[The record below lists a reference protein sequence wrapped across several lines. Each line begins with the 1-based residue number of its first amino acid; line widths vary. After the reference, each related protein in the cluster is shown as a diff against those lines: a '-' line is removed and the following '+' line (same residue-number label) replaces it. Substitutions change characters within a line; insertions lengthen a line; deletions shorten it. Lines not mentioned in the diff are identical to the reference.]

1 MKNCPM
7 KISFALSSILFIP
20 FAAEAFAP
28 SFASDRSASSV
39 SSAIRPGQSS
49 TNLNS
54 LPTSL
59 DTLTS
64 GLASISRIQYGVTV
78 APNRVSLTGPAA
90 FYLPKLKILY
100 DVENSRACRSVRE
113 RITEL
118 DLAVDKVIP
127 SAKNSRVMNGGLEGV
142 EKPSIVPTL
151 VAIVEGKEQ
160 KFQGED
166 QILGFLN
173 EKFSNEKKISK
184 IKPLAP
190 LTDLESIEET
200 ESSAEVEN
208 AVTQIKEILSDL
220 TKYLPGLLRPSR
232 GTKVASPASFTLPNV
247 PRPRKPLI
255 LYSYE
260 GNQFCR
266 LVREILTEL
275 DLPYELRSAGK
286 GSFRREELSEITGG
300 SSQCPYLIDPNTEIR
315 MPESK
320 DIIQYL
326 YDTYALWTPPS
337 ELLRLA
343 SAVVTPLL
351 APLYKLITPLQA
363 GSYRENEFEYRSEIA
378 EAKAEIFD
386 EISTA
391 PVVICK
397 CIFKFVNILLHK

>member
-7 KISFALSSILFIP
+7 RISFVLSSILFIP
-20 FAAEAFAP
+20 ALEAFAP
-28 SFASDRSASSV
+28 SFPSDRSASS
-39 SSAIRPGQSS
+39 ATRPSQRS

-78 APNRVSLTGPAA
+78 SPDRVSLTGPAA

-127 SAKNSRVMNGGLEGV
+127 SAQNSRVMNGGLEGV
-142 EKPSIVPTL
+142 EKPSVVPTL

-160 KFQGED
+160 KFQGEH
-166 QILGFLN
+166 QILEFLN
-173 EKFSNEKKISK
+173 DKFSNEKRKSQVRSVASS
-184 IKPLAP
+184 P
-190 LTDLESIEET
+190 TLESSDGT
-200 ESSAEVEN
+200 ESNVEIES

-220 TKYLPGLLRPSR
+220 TKYLPGLLRPGR
-232 GTKVASPASFTLPNV
+232 GTKVASTASFTLPNV
-247 PRPRKPLI
+247 PRPRNPLI

-266 LVREILTEL
+266 LVREIFTEL
-275 DLPYELRSAGK
+275 DLSYELRSAGK

-300 SSQCPYLIDPNTEIR
+300 SSQCPYLIDPNTGIQ

-326 YDTYALWTPPS
+326 FDTYALWTPPN
-337 ELLRLA
+337 ELLRVT
-343 SAVVTPLL
+343 SDVVTPLL
-351 APLYKLITPLQA
+351 TPLYKVIAPLQA
-363 GSYRENEFEYRSEIA
+363 GSYRENEFEYQSEIA

-386 EISTA
+386 EVSTA
-391 PVVICK
+391 AVVVCE
-397 CIFKFVNILLHK
+397 CIYHFYITFWTFDY